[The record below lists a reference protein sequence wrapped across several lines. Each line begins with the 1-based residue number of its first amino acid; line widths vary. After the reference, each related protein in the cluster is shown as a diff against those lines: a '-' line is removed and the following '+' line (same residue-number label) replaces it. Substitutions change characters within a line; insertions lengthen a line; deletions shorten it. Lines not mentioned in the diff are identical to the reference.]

1 MVRIN
6 LLPREIVERR
16 KWERYYPIVFIVSG
30 IALAVVLA
38 IAVGLFLWVSSQRTI
53 LQTTQ
58 EQAQNLAS
66 QAEQFAVFEQKE
78 SALVARTTAA
88 QTALSGR
95 INWARVANDISLV
108 LPDEVWLLTFN
119 ANQDTGLD
127 FTANT
132 PYFEPEASDEGYKS
146 VAKTIVRLTALPDIY
161 DVWLTAAATGTF
173 SVGEGLEAD
182 IVSFAIKTK
191 VVKPPPPSAPST
203 QAVPAPPSTPGQ

>member
-16 KWERYYPIVFIVSG
+16 KWERYYPIVFIVAG

-38 IAVGLFLWVSSQRTI
+38 AAAGLFAWVNSQRTI
-53 LQTTQ
+53 LQSTQ
-58 EQAQNLAS
+58 EQAQTLAT

-78 SALVARTTAA
+78 TALVQRTTAA
-88 QTALSGR
+88 QTALAGR
-95 INWARVANDISLV
+95 INWARVTNDISLV
-108 LPDEVWLLTFN
+108 LPDEMWLLTLN

-132 PYFEPEASDEGYKS
+132 PYFDPAASDEGFKS
-146 VAKTIVRLTALPDIY
+146 IAKAIVRLSALPDIY

-173 SVGEGLEAD
+173 AVGEGVEAD

-191 VVKPPPPSAPST
+191 VVKPAPPSAPST